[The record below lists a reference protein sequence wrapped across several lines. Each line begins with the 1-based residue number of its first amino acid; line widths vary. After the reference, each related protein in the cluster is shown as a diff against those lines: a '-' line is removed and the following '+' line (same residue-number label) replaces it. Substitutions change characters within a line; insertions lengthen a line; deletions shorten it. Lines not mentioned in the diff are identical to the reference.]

1 MGLQI
6 CAYDTC
12 EVCIAERLVEGVEVA
27 SRYVRKKGWEGH
39 VVLNQEHVPE
49 LWSPCLGGHM
59 CVSGSTAYRSCLLD
73 ADVQWMGNDRFSLGG
88 AQGSSIRERI

>member
-49 LWSPCLGGHM
+49 LGRHASVATCI
-59 CVSGSTAYRSCLLD
+59 SGSTSYGRCLLA
-73 ADVQWMGNDRFSLGG
+73 ADLEWMGDDRFSLGG